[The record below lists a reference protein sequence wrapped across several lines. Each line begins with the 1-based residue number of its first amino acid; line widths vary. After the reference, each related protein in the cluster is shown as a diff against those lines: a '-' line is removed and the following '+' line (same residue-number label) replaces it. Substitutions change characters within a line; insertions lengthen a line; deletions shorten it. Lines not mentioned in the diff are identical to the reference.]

1 MIRLYLLFILLFA
14 TASTY
19 AQRVMIPST
28 SVIDSVKSNR
38 LKKND
43 IEDVN
48 GIKMGTAKD
57 IIENLREVKQ
67 FSILAKLM
75 RSAGLIATFKSK
87 GPITLFAPTNA
98 AFNKLRRGRID
109 TLQKKSHNLELCAL
123 LTYQAIPGNL
133 KIKDLRKKIKAE
145 NGKAKIPTL
154 SGSILTLTTDSA
166 DNIILIDE
174 YGNKGT
180 IIAADLDQSNGY
192 IHVINKVLIPKPKSI

>member
-1 MIRLYLLFILLFA
+1 
-14 TASTY
+14 
-19 AQRVMIPST
+19 MIPST

-38 LKKND
+38 LRKND

-133 KIKDLRKKIKAE
+133 KIKDLRKKIKDE

-180 IIAADLDQSNGY
+180 ITAADLDQSNGY